1 MADRQEDAQV
11 FPFEDSLK
19 QLEDLV
25 ERLESGEI
33 SLEESLQD
41 FEQGVALVR
50 TLRERLDQ
58 AQQRVDKIVEQEG
71 GETASQSM
79 DIMDDDDKDM
89 HE

>member
-1 MADRQEDAQV
+1 MADQPEEAQV

-71 GETASQSM
+71 GETTTQSM
-79 DIMDDDDKDM
+79 DLMDDDDKDM
-89 HE
+89 DD

>member
-1 MADRQEDAQV
+1 MGNQPEEAQV

-25 ERLESGEI
+25 ERLESGEV

-41 FEQGVALVR
+41 FERGVALVR
-50 TLRERLDQ
+50 TLRGRLDQ

-71 GETASQSM
+71 GETAAQSM
-79 DIMDDDDKDM
+79 DLMDNDGEDVDD
-89 HE
+89 

>member
-1 MADRQEDAQV
+1 MADQPEDTQV

-25 ERLESGEI
+25 ERLESGEV

-41 FEQGVALVR
+41 FERGVALVR
-50 TLRERLDQ
+50 TLRERLEQ

-71 GETASQSM
+71 GETAAESM
-79 DIMDDDDKDM
+79 DLVDDEDEDM
-89 HE
+89 GD

>member
-1 MADRQEDAQV
+1 MGDQSEEAQV

-25 ERLESGEI
+25 ERLESGEV

-41 FEQGVALVR
+41 FECGVALVR

-71 GETASQSM
+71 GETAAQSM

-89 HE
+89 DE

>member
-1 MADRQEDAQV
+1 MGNQSGDAQV
-11 FPFEDSLK
+11 FPFEEALK

-25 ERLESGEI
+25 ERLESGEV

-41 FEQGVALVR
+41 FEHGVALVR

-71 GETASQSM
+71 GETTAQPM
-79 DIMDDDDKDM
+79 DLMDDDDEDKDD
-89 HE
+89 

>member
-1 MADRQEDAQV
+1 MGNQPSDNQA
-11 FPFEDSLK
+11 FPFEESLK

-25 ERLESGEI
+25 ERLEGGEV

-41 FEQGVALVR
+41 FERGVALVR

-71 GETASQSM
+71 GETAAQPM
-79 DIMDDDDKDM
+79 DLIEGDDGDKDD
-89 HE
+89 